1 MSTTAETP
9 PPPLG
14 SAEPAASVDLRRLI
28 DAERYPLDG
37 RDRPAPDTRRSAYW
51 NVVEHARGGLRADGC
66 AVLKRFVTPRGVRQ
80 LNDEI
85 TAAKPRTHFSSQVI
99 NPYFHTEVNPDFGD
113 DHAVNTFTERSSGF
127 IPGDAWPAVC
137 AMDTLFRAS
146 AVCRLLADCLE
157 IDELHCYDDPLA
169 GLTAN
174 ILDPGQQFPWH
185 FDTNDFAVTVLVQPA
200 DEGGLFEYA
209 PAVRSAD
216 DEGFETVGNLL
227 RGGRDGV
234 HTLDLQPGDVQIFR
248 GRYSLHRVTRVAA
261 SSPPRNAAIFA
272 YTHQPGVIGRV
283 ARTRQLFG
291 RVLAEHEE
299 AERRRVRD
307 DDLLD

>member
-1 MSTTAETP
+1 MSTTTAALP
-9 PPPLG
+9 
-14 SAEPAASVDLRRLI
+14 EPQEATESTGAHRLI
-28 DAERYPLDG
+28 DFDHYPLDG
-37 RDRPAPDTRRSAYW
+37 RDLPIEDPRHIAYW
-51 NVVEHARGGLRADGC
+51 RAVEEARTRLRADGC
-66 AVLKRFVTPRGVRQ
+66 ALLKEFVTPAAVRL

-85 TAAKPRTHFSSQVI
+85 VAAKPKTHFSSQVI
-99 NPYFHTEVNPDFGD
+99 NPYFHTQINPEFAD
-113 DHAVNTFTERSSGF
+113 DHPVNTFTERSSGF
-127 IPGDAWPAVC
+127 IPGDAWPPEC
-137 AMDTLFRAS
+137 AMDRLFRAP

-209 PAVRSAD
+209 PAVRTAD
-216 DEGFETVGNLL
+216 DEGFDAIGGLL
-227 RGGRDGV
+227 AGGRDGV
-234 HTLDLQPGDVQIFR
+234 HTLDLCPGDLQIFR

-261 SSPPRNAAIFA
+261 DSQPRHAAIFA
-272 YTHQPGVIGRV
+272 YTRQPGVIGRV
-283 ARTRQLFG
+283 VRTRQLFG
-291 RVLAEHEE
+291 RVLPAHEE

>member
-1 MSTTAETP
+1 MSMTSE
-9 PPPLG
+9 
-14 SAEPAASVDLRRLI
+14 SPARSDELITVDGLV
-28 DAERYPLDG
+28 DTGRYPLSG
-37 RDRPAPDTRRSAYW
+37 RDLHPGDARHAAYW
-51 NVVEHARGGLRADGC
+51 RAVETARMGLRSDGC
-66 AVLKRFVTPRGVRQ
+66 ALLKEFVTPAAVRL

-99 NPYFHTEVNPDFGD
+99 NPYFHTEVNPDFSD

-127 IPGDAWPAVC
+127 IPADAWPAVC
-137 AMDTLFRAS
+137 AMDTLFRAP

-200 DEGGLFEYA
+200 DDGGLFEYA

-216 DEGFETVGNLL
+216 DEGFEAVGNLL
-227 RGGRDGV
+227 RGSREGV
-234 HTLDLQPGDVQIFR
+234 HTLDLQPGDLQIFR

-261 SSPPRNAAIFA
+261 ESQPRHAAIFA
-272 YTHQPGVIGRV
+272 YTQQPGVIGRV
-283 ARTRQLFG
+283 VRTRQLFG
-291 RVLAEHEE
+291 RILPEHEE
-299 AERRRVRD
+299 AERRRVRE

>member
-1 MSTTAETP
+1 MSATSPNPARSDEAAV
-9 PPPLG
+9 
-14 SAEPAASVDLRRLI
+14 SAAASGVDRLVDL
-28 DAERYPLDG
+28 ERYPLDG
-37 RDRPAPDTRRSAYW
+37 RDLSPEDPRHVAYW
-51 NVVEHARGGLRADGC
+51 RAVEMARTGLRSDGC
-66 AVLKRFVTPRGVRQ
+66 ALLKEFATPAAVRL

-85 TAAKPRTHFSSQVI
+85 AAAKPKTHFSSQVI
-99 NPYFHTEVNPDFGD
+99 NPYFHSEVNPQFSD

-137 AMDTLFRAS
+137 AMDTLFRAP

-209 PAVRSAD
+209 PAVRTAD
-216 DEGFETVGNLL
+216 DEAFETVGSLL
-227 RGGRDGV
+227 RGGREGV
-234 HTLDLQPGDVQIFR
+234 HTLDLQPGDLQIFR
-248 GRYSLHRVTRVAA
+248 GRFSLHRVTRVAA
-261 SSPPRNAAIFA
+261 SSQPRHAAIFA
-272 YTHQPGVIGRV
+272 YTRQPGVIGRV
-283 ARTRQLFG
+283 VRTRQLFG
-291 RVLAEHEE
+291 RVLPAHEE

>member
-1 MSTTAETP
+1 MSMTAAP
-9 PPPLG
+9 VD
-14 SAEPAASVDLRRLI
+14 AADLSQLI
-28 DAERYPLDG
+28 DTERYPLEG
-37 RDRPAPDTRRSAYW
+37 RDLSASEARHAGYW
-51 NVVEHARGGLRADGC
+51 GVVERARGGLRADGC
-66 AVLKRFVTPRGVRQ
+66 AVLDRFVTDFGVRQ

-85 TAAKPRTHFSSQVI
+85 VAAKPQTHFSTQVI
-99 NPYFHTEVNPDFGD
+99 NPYFHTHVNPEFGD
-113 DHAVNTFTERSSGF
+113 DHPVNTFTERSSGF
-127 IPGDAWPAVC
+127 IPGDAWPPVC
-137 AMDTLFRAS
+137 AIDALFRAP

-216 DEGFETVGNLL
+216 DEGFGTIGSLL
-227 RGGRDGV
+227 GGGREGV
-234 HTLDLQPGDVQIFR
+234 HTLNLQPGDLQIFR

-261 SSPPRNAAIFA
+261 SSQPRHAAIFA
-272 YTHQPGVIGRV
+272 YTRQAGVIGRV
-283 ARTRQLFG
+283 ERTRQLFG
-291 RVLAEHEE
+291 RVLPEHEE
-299 AERRRVRD
+299 AERSRVRD